1 MRKEIKLLIIL
12 PLMALFLGACTN
24 YKVNE
29 YVSSDGFII
38 LEHEIDFEEFMK
50 SRPTEAMSAAELQV
64 YQDAIEK
71 TEAGEWIGYDICEDF
86 FDEQQGNEDY
96 ISLGCQ
102 PKIYGAKMISIL
114 RADVAGEVINEADF
128 YTYNITGL
136 IDLLDL
142 FGNTGDPGNRDTPS
156 LDDLKVEFNIFL
168 EGDII
173 HSDIGEIDNNKLTIN
188 NEQSK
193 SISEGNQYFAKAK
206 KTTVNKIDRERI
218 MNYKINLDGS
228 GYQEIM
234 LVNLA
239 SLEPSKQWGATNE
252 SIKAAYCSQYEAD
265 ECFIKDNII
274 FFRQEMAKSSLMP
287 ESIAGSEEY
296 RLNIIE
302 ALSFR
307 SLTDDNKKS
316 WLSNNESILLTT
328 IILPGKIIQADLGV
342 INDNQL
348 TIKTEDLAKFKYDS
362 AIVFSVSSKSQEQT
376 KVEVTDEAK
385 IKSIKGPLLNNLT
398 GQILLR
404 VEENGEAYYINPV
417 NQNIFYLGRPADAFR
432 VMREQ
437 GLGITNSNLAK
448 IPIAIST
455 LKGQDSDGDGLSD
468 DFELALGLDPHKQ
481 DSDGDGHLDMIELAN
496 AYNPLGP
503 GRLKYD
509 LNFAKQ
515 QAGKILLQ
523 VEGRGEAWY
532 LSPKDNKRYFLGR
545 PADAFAVMRSLG
557 LGVANSN
564 FSQIMKFD

>member
-1 MRKEIKLLIIL
+1 MRGTKLRSILITFLTLLIFFGFFSASSADIL
-12 PLMALFLGACTN
+12 CYQNYDAIDLSFNGSKISEALMFLISEDPNSGRFTVHSLCLNGVCMSDFFSGDVSQVYFSEVHDKEAIAEVQKIVAETQEN
-24 YKVNE
+24 INPDYVYNNKGRSVPSPKNFHFKIDLEAVKIVNE
-29 YVSSDGFII
+29 SEPLLATISESQLYPFPDINKI
-38 LEHEIDFEEFMK
+38 HNKYPDQMDAFEELCAYQRILSYDLF
-50 SRPTEAMSAAELQV
+50 THELKA
-64 YQDAIEK
+64 YNGPDL
-71 TEAGEWIGYDICEDF
+71 
-86 FDEQQGNEDY
+86 FDENYNPYTSNEVY
-96 ISLGCQ
+96 R
-102 PKIYGAKMISIL
+102 KML
-114 RADVAGEVINEADF
+114 
-128 YTYNITGL
+128 
-136 IDLLDL
+136 
-142 FGNTGDPGNRDTPS
+142 
-156 LDDLKVEFNIFL
+156 
-168 EGDII
+168 
-173 HSDIGEIDNNKLTIN
+173 
-188 NEQSK
+188 
-193 SISEGNQYFAKAK
+193 
-206 KTTVNKIDRERI
+206 
-218 MNYKINLDGS
+218 
-228 GYQEIM
+228 
-234 LVNLA
+234 
-239 SLEPSKQWGATNE
+239 
-252 SIKAAYCSQYEAD
+252 
-265 ECFIKDNII
+265 
-274 FFRQEMAKSSLMP
+274 
-287 ESIAGSEEY
+287 GSE
-296 RLNIIE
+296 
-302 ALSFR
+302 
-307 SLTDDNKKS
+307 T
-316 WLSNNESILLTT
+316 
-328 IILPGKIIQADLGV
+328 
-342 INDNQL
+342 
-348 TIKTEDLAKFKYDS
+348 KTKD
-362 AIVFSVSSKSQEQT
+362 Q
-376 KVEVTDEAK
+376 AK

-448 IPIAIST
+448 IPIAVPT